1 MSHNCD
7 SPSVRIAC
15 ELAPFG
21 RNGQTVL
28 DESHPKAGKM
38 EVDDF
43 MVRFDA
49 ERAGLTEVVRTFLF
63 SGAGGEKFLKAEL
76 YKLNVYGK
84 DAFFKPHAYRYTAR
98 QEHARLARGRA
109 PPLPTKVAHSSSAT
123 TSTSGHFESTS
134 GALLSEPRAAF
145 ASFFSDTEHKVAP
158 VKPGHRLTIMYNL
171 YCSPT
176 RTGRPPAPRR
186 EHVDRLE
193 RARRTPRRPKHP
205 PGRRHARLRAA
216 APVPGPQILD
226 PRGQQPPQG
235 AAGLADGRLTAS
247 LL

>member
-1 MSHNCD
+1 
-7 SPSVRIAC
+7 
-15 ELAPFG
+15 
-21 RNGQTVL
+21 
-28 DESHPKAGKM
+28 M
-38 EVDDF
+38 EVDEF
-43 MVRFDA
+43 MLGFDA

-63 SGAGGEKFLKAEL
+63 SGAGGGEVPQGGAIQAEC
-76 YKLNVYGK
+76 K

-109 PPLPTKVAHSSSAT
+109 PPLPTKEAHSSSAT

-176 RTGRPPAPRR
+176 RTGRPPAPRH

-193 RARRTPRRPKHP
+193 RARRTPRGPKHP

-216 APVPGPQILD
+216 APVPAPQILD

-235 AAGLADGRLTAS
+235 AAGLADGRLTAP